1 MIVSP
6 QEVLEFWF
14 KECGP
19 SDWFKKWE
27 EFDEK
32 ILTRFLPAHEAIVSG
47 EIVYW
52 RKAPHRLAK
61 IIGLDQFSRNRFR
74 KNTKVLAEDSLVL
87 VFAQEAL
94 PYVKNLRW
102 KSEDFLWCLS
112 YIRVLVDL

>member
-1 MIVSP
+1 MIIST

-47 EIVYW
+47 EIV
-52 RKAPHRLAK
+52 H
-61 IIGLDQFSRNRFR
+61 
-74 KNTKVLAEDSLVL
+74 
-87 VFAQEAL
+87 
-94 PYVKNLRW
+94 
-102 KSEDFLWCLS
+102 
-112 YIRVLVDL
+112 